1 VTRDKLAIR
10 PMTSSV
16 NQVQVAEPHALMH
29 QGFKSTGTTDSTPC
43 LHGMESKALTNGVC
57 VRVRACLWTRLTR
70 FKTSLHA
77 SLSNLFLARPLSI
90 PFFPSSDFS
99 VQSVCLSQS
108 VVFSSR
114 FFQRPAG
121 GDNRVVM
128 RRQLKCVGLLLL
140 LLAAL
145 SPVVVVATAR
155 RGKLAKHAHGTS
167 VRSFMAALPFRSSL
181 SLQTVSACAMYV
193 AGT

>member
-1 VTRDKLAIR
+1 MPAFPICSWPGR
-10 PMTSSV
+10 
-16 NQVQVAEPHALMH
+16 
-29 QGFKSTGTTDSTPC
+29 
-43 LHGMESKALTNGVC
+43 
-57 VRVRACLWTRLTR
+57 
-70 FKTSLHA
+70 
-77 SLSNLFLARPLSI
+77 LSI

-99 VQSVCLSQS
+99 VQSVSLSQS

-155 RGKLAKHAHGTS
+155 RGKLAKHAH
-167 VRSFMAALPFRSSL
+167 ALLSDHSWPLFLSDRVCHFRQFL
-181 SLQTVSACAMYV
+181 PAQCTWLAPDAPDLFHLQSCR
-193 AGT
+193 